1 MFDGSTAGWTDT
13 EQNDGDNMGWK
24 TEMLTL
30 FDIALHLD
38 GLNQICV
45 FPLYT
50 RTLLDPTIPQQNCQC
65 CYEHS
70 QRVEAARIE

>member
-1 MFDGSTAGWTDT
+1 
-13 EQNDGDNMGWK
+13 
-24 TEMLTL
+24 MLTL

-50 RTLLDPTIPQQNCQC
+50 RTLLDPTIPQQNYQC